1 MPTHTDKAYE
11 AELKDLRDK
20 LLEMGGL
27 VERAI
32 SSSVRSITE
41 RDSAIAEDVKERD
54 REINRMEVAVDGA
67 CRRIL
72 ALRQPAASDL
82 RFITTALKIVT
93 DLERMGD
100 IAVNVAERA
109 IDLNKAPALGPMHDL
124 SRLAEMSE
132 RQLGRALDA
141 FVTGNVTEAEEV
153 MHGDDVLDAL
163 YLKLFNDLLG
173 MMMEDSRNIRRATSL
188 MFAAKY
194 LERFG
199 DHATNLA
206 EMVVYMVRG
215 TDVRHPKSRETAG

>member
-132 RQLGRALDA
+132 RQLKRALDA